1 MMPRA
6 SEHTDRD
13 GRLKTAA
20 RESSVMGCADPALP
34 QLATLWNA
42 DAMLDVLRSSLVDSS
57 GADVELR
64 SCAIRR
70 VRYRPGARSIVLYEL
85 DAGEPLHV
93 TAITYADDRAAQQYN
108 RIRQSLADESASGLP
123 PYAHLEGL
131 RALVQV
137 YPYDRQLPSLPRV
150 AAGTDRETLKI
161 LDEACGG
168 GETDWDITGA
178 RYRPMQGCTFRY
190 RGGDPVRDLY
200 VKVYRNEQEGRDAYA
215 TLRNLHETVRE
226 ARPGFHVVRPVGF
239 CEASRTLTVESADGT
254 AMPELLAGGG
264 DPAELGQ
271 RSARALRAF
280 HESRFACTTC
290 WGPRHINERAEQAA
304 ALITI
309 ACPELTD
316 AINRIAETL
325 RDYPSDFTARP
336 SQLDPKPDHFFFE
349 DEQVSFIDLDTFAAA
364 DPMFDAAFM
373 FARMRALPDS
383 DPSIAAE
390 SAAAAADAFLE
401 RYLTL
406 TSPGDAQRLAI
417 NHVYALLQL
426 ALYAVRHQD
435 HGWRDLATARANAA
449 LAECERVR
457 RN

>member
-6 SEHTDRD
+6 SEHTGRD
-13 GRLKTAA
+13 SRLGTATTGSA
-20 RESSVMGCADPALP
+20 VMGCADPELP
-34 QLATLWNA
+34 QLSTLWNA
-42 DAMLDVLRSSLVDSS
+42 DAMLDVLRTSLIGPA
-57 GADVELR
+57 GADVGLR

-85 DAGEPLHV
+85 DAGVPVHV
-93 TAITYADDRAAQQYN
+93 TTITYADDRAAQQYN
-108 RIRQSLADESASGLP
+108 RIQKSLGDETAAGLP
-123 PYAHLEGL
+123 PFAHIEKL

-137 YPYDRQLPSLPRV
+137 YPYDRQLPALPRV
-150 AAGTDRETLKI
+150 AVGTDAETLKA
-161 LDEACGG
+161 LHDVCGG
-168 GETDWDITGA
+168 DGQWSIKSA

-200 VKVYRNEQEGRDAYA
+200 VKVYRDEQEGRDAYR
-215 TLRNLHETVRE
+215 TLLSLHETVSE
-226 ARPGFHVVRPVGF
+226 SRPGFRVVRPIGF
-239 CEASRTLTVESADGT
+239 CEGSRTLTVESAAGT
-254 AMPELLAGGG
+254 AMPELLAGGD
-264 DPAELGQ
+264 DPAELGH
-271 RSARALRAF
+271 RSAGALRAF
-280 HESRFACTTC
+280 HESRFACSTC
-290 WGPRHINERAEQAA
+290 WGPRHITERVEQAG

-316 AINRIAETL
+316 AVNRIAETL

-383 DPSIAAE
+383 DPSITAE
-390 SAAAAADAFLE
+390 SAATAADAFLE

-406 TSPGDAQRLAI
+406 TSPGDARRLAI

-435 HGWRDLATARANAA
+435 HGWRDLATARASAA
-449 LAECERVR
+449 LAECDRVR